1 MFTQLP
7 ESPKL
12 RAFRSLVLGHA
23 KRKAL
28 AEETDSET
36 TRRSEDFSALQVLY
50 FAFVGFS
57 CGFSLDGEARI
68 VKLKDG

>member
-36 TRRSEDFSALQVLY
+36 TRRSEDFLGAASTLFCVRRVQLR
-50 FAFVGFS
+50 F
-57 CGFSLDGEARI
+57 
-68 VKLKDG
+68 